1 MNWADDVTV
10 GSFDG
15 RSLRARIGPAWNAL
29 QGVNGGMVAA
39 IAVEAGAMALEAAG
53 ADPAGTPLRAAT
65 FGYVNGTVAGEI
77 DVDVDVVR
85 RGRGLITSH
94 VRVVQDGRT
103 TMVGRLHHAATRDG
117 VAFHHGPDRP
127 DRPAGTVPLRGD
139 GAAHFDRVE
148 TWLHPGTP
156 LFGGIDRAEWTAWS
170 RPLHGGG
177 FDTTWLTMFGDY
189 LPPAVFARSTGP
201 SRAVTVEYAI
211 QIHLG
216 TDRWALDD
224 GTYLATRVHAFHAH
238 DGFAVEDG
246 TIWLPDGTLLA
257 TTRQTR
263 LAG

>member
-10 GSFDG
+10 GTFDG
-15 RSLRARIGPAWNAL
+15 RSLRARIGPAWEAL
-29 QGVNGGMVAA
+29 QGVNGGIVAA
-39 IAVEAGAMALEAAG
+39 VAVEAASRALEAAG
-53 ADPAGTPLRAAT
+53 GERGATPLRAAT

-77 DVDVDVVR
+77 EVEIDVVR
-85 RGRGLITSH
+85 QGRGLVTSH
-94 VRVVQDGRT
+94 ARVTQDGRT
-103 TMVGRLHHAATRDG
+103 TVVGRMHHAATRDG
-117 VAFHHGPDRP
+117 VAFDHGPSRPARP
-127 DRPAGTVPLRGD
+127 DGTVPLRSD
-139 GAAHFDRVE
+139 GAAHFGRVD
-148 TWLHPGTP
+148 TWLHPDTQ
-156 LFGGIDRAEWTAWS
+156 LFVGAERAEWKAWS

-216 TDRWALDD
+216 TDRWTLPD
-224 GTYLATRVHAFHAH
+224 GTYLTARMEAFHAH
-238 DGFAVEDG
+238 DGFAIEDG
-246 TIWLPDGTLLA
+246 AIWLPDGALLA